1 MFFQLYRTMEIYENL
16 PSHLQNIPK
25 IYRGIPVQSNKR
37 KNFKQK
43 CITKESFVEKLKNL
57 VLSLEKGILKEQENV
72 RQLKLVT
79 GAMELDLEVPTLHC
93 RDHIWS
99 NRCSVNMEITGSYL
113 PEYNE
118 NRQPTHHIEDDDH
131 GPAGG
136 RCARLGKAKSS

>member
-99 NRCSVNMEITGSYL
+99 NRCSNTTKTDNRPITL
-113 PEYNE
+113 RMMIMDLQE
-118 NRQPTHHIEDDDH
+118 
-131 GPAGG
+131 GG
-136 RCARLGKAKSS
+136 ARD